1 MGNIGDEQRFAFVG
15 NLCRLFALF
24 QLCRSYLHPLLQPVI
39 LHDKLFRH
47 LIERA
52 RQVSQLVMNPMSPFG
67 NLAWDPERTSLL
79 VSRIRCLFSRES
91 IFPSRYGY
99 HETFLPRRDLLFG
112 TFFIFSSS
120 SFSPIK

>member
-1 MGNIGDEQRFAFVG
+1 MGNIGDEQSFAFVG

-24 QLCRSYLHPLLQPVI
+24 QLCRSYLHSLFEPVI

-67 NLAWDPERTSLL
+67 NLAWDPERTSLP
-79 VSRIRCLFSRES
+79 VPKIRCLVSSESR
-91 IFPSRYGY
+91 FPSRHSC
-99 HETFLPRRDLLFG
+99 HETFLPR
-112 TFFIFSSS
+112 
-120 SFSPIK
+120 